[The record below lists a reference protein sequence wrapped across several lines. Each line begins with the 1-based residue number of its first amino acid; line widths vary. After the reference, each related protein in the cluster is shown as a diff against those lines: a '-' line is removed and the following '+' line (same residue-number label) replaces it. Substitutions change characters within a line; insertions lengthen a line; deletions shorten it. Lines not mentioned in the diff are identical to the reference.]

1 MDSVVDWSTS
11 GTQGENGWTY
21 GDDEP
26 PTENNERIVPSDAV
40 YNPDDFKAFE
50 GPDWRWRGNSWRN
63 ATWAFLPEI
72 NVDKNSPIPNGG
84 GSTTFRMQYA
94 MRR

>member
-1 MDSVVDWSTS
+1 MLFIILMILKPLKALTGV
-11 GTQGENGWTY
+11 GEATPG
-21 GDDEP
+21 G
-26 PTENNERIVPSDAV
+26 
-40 YNPDDFKAFE
+40 
-50 GPDWRWRGNSWRN
+50 N